1 MAEDFGYTIRVD
13 GFTLIKADAEA
24 AEKSVA
30 KVGKALKE
38 AQKDVNEVAKQNYTL
53 ASRGRGGGE
62 FASFAE
68 ERLSNAYGI
77 NAGAPGGKGGVRGF
91 QTANIAA
98 QFQDIAVQAQMGAK
112 WTTIIA
118 QQGSQLLSAFGTGG
132 AIIGGAVAIGGA
144 LAAVGQ
150 SANAAF
156 DAAIKGADDFH
167 ASIEKVVASGSVEDI
182 AKALGKVAE
191 QQKALDDQKKGGFL
205 TGALGVLTGGDSR
218 AEKQSQLLLKNGQLY
233 WDNVK
238 ASNAL
243 VEASDEELNITILR
257 AAGQKDVADAMQ
269 SELATKRAI
278 AAIDAMPISDPQKE
292 ALQNNVR
299 RAAEAKQE
307 YDAQQARRYNSDKMA
322 AAETEARVAEAKRAG
337 DEVSAIEIQRRQR
350 LEEKSEAIYRDEK
363 LSEEAR
369 QAALTALVKAG
380 EAERLQIEKDAGDK
394 LAAEMDAIEENSA
407 RQVEAA
413 EKEKERA
420 AKESDRERVRS
431 AKQAAKEKKD
441 AEKELKKNVQALAD
455 ALEKGE
461 KDKKEAED
469 AFNNRRDKNGRRIIR
484 SRGAE
489 ESAKRDA
496 ERQAP
501 DQTAGDAIYEAN
513 KARSAEARAAASA
526 AADTSK
532 QIADTTQILSGV
544 LGGNFAGI
552 VAVLEAMQKEQAAM
566 AQKIN
571 ALRQ

>member
-38 AQKDVNEVAKQNYTL
+38 AQKEVNEVAKQNYTL

-77 NAGAPGGKGGVRGF
+77 NAGAPGGKGGMRGF

-98 QFQDIAVQAQMGAK
+98 QFQDIAIQAQMGAK

-150 SANAAF
+150 AANTAF
-156 DAAIKGADDFH
+156 DSAIKGAEEFH
-167 ASIEKVVASGSVEDI
+167 TTIENVVASGSIEDI
-182 AKALGKVAE
+182 AKALGKVAQ

-205 TGALGVLTGGDSR
+205 SGVLGVLAGGESK
-218 AEKQSQLLLKNGQLY
+218 AEKESRMLIANGQLY
-233 WDNVK
+233 WDRVK
-238 ASNAL
+238 ATNAL

-257 AAGQKDVADAMQ
+257 ASGQKEVAE
-269 SELATKRAI
+269 ELQNQLEAKRAI
-278 AAIDAMPISDPQKE
+278 AAIDAMPISPAQKE
-292 ALQNNVR
+292 VLQDNVR
-299 RAAEAKQE
+299 RAADAKKE
-307 YDAQQARRYNSDKMA
+307 YDENQARRYNADKQGA
-322 AAETEARVAEAKRAG
+322 ADAQARIAEAKLAG
-337 DEVSAIEIQRRQR
+337 DEISANEIQRRQKLGER
-350 LEEKSEAIYRDEK
+350 FEAIYRDEK

-369 QAALTALVKAG
+369 NAELNALVKTAA
-380 EAERLQIEKDAGDK
+380 AEKFQIEKDAADK

-431 AKQAAKEKKD
+431 AKQAAREKED
-441 AEKELKKNVQALAD
+441 AEKELKKNVQVLAD

-461 KDKKEAED
+461 KDRKEAED
-469 AFNNRRDKNGRRIIR
+469 ALANRRDRNGRRIIR
-484 SRGAE
+484 SRSAE
-489 ESAKRDA
+489 ETAKRDA

-513 KARSAEARAAASA
+513 KARSAEARAAAEA

-532 QIADTTQILSGV
+532 EIADTTQILSGV

-552 VAVLEAMQKEQAAM
+552 VAVLEALQKEQAAM

-571 ALRQ
+571 ALRA